1 MFENA
6 DLIHRYS
13 RAQAIEDGV
22 LVDVTATA
30 REAGIR
36 YPTALTAAVWQRY
49 VRVPAGVE
57 AQDEAGRL
65 WDIVWMMRWAIR
77 AAKADLTAFHFRLHV
92 RNTNGRPELVTLKV
106 LCGPGDDAAPVL
118 TVLLPDE
125 D

>member
-6 DLIHRYS
+6 DWIHRYS
-13 RAQAIEDGV
+13 RVQAIADGV
-22 LVDVTATA
+22 LVDVSETA

-36 YPTALTAAVWQRY
+36 YPTALTRAVWERY
-49 VRVPAGVE
+49 VRVPPGAG
-57 AQDEAGRL
+57 APDEAGRL
-65 WDIVWMMRWAIR
+65 WDIVWRMRWAIR
-77 AAKADLTAFHFRLHV
+77 AAKADLSAFHFRLHV
-92 RNTNGRPELVTLKV
+92 RNANGRPELVTLKA